1 MTNAQRQKSYHDR
14 KRQERKRQQITYRE
28 TASSLQ
34 EAEQELNR
42 LEYILSLQET
52 DEIYKQLKAE
62 NDRVKNSNYR
72 ENRKLRDENHTLKMS
87 ELDLRRQLTVAESI
101 ATHHSTLNDADRR
114 TLVKLLGMLGSQYDG
129 EVVNVARHIE
139 KLRQRI
145 DKSWDGII

>member
-1 MTNAQRQKSYHDR
+1 MGRPPIGLVRMTNAQRQKSYHDR

-72 ENRKLRDENHTLKMS
+72 LMVENRKLRDENHTLKMS
-87 ELDLRRQLTVAESI
+87 ELDL
-101 ATHHSTLNDADRR
+101 
-114 TLVKLLGMLGSQYDG
+114 
-129 EVVNVARHIE
+129 
-139 KLRQRI
+139 
-145 DKSWDGII
+145 